1 MPTAPR
7 QKPTEKRAERPFCA
21 RAFVGSPTSIDV
33 DSRSFDVVIATET
46 PVRTYVPNPKITNP
60 EVEDCSD
67 ILVDEVLIASG
78 LDMSRAPRMPFIDC
92 HDTWTSI
99 DKILG
104 KVDAIRVEGQAVVG
118 RVTLTRK
125 RADLLADI
133 ADGFYGQ
140 ISAGF
145 NYDVRTDAELVERE
159 GDVPL
164 LIVKRWCLTEAS
176 AVPVGADPNA
186 FIRSLYGSPHHQ
198 ENPMAKANNTRSR
211 KRADEGA
218 ASSTPD
224 IDAVVAQAEDAVTA
238 AEAAISALDDAVS
251 AAGDNVP
258 DDVMERAASIRS
270 RFRAADDEVDG
281 DDPENKDDETGGE
294 RADGDD
300 EEMTAEEKKDVDEVR
315 AIARS
320 YGLTKLVD
328 DMKALGARSKEIK
341 GAVRSAISG
350 RSAETKSAA
359 SARPAARAAPKQEL
373 TDWQRSKRSFD
384 KLNGK
389 AAK

>member
-7 QKPTEKRAERPFCA
+7 QKPTEKRAERPFSA

-46 PVRTYVPNPKITNP
+46 PVRTYVPDPKITNP

-67 ILVDEVLIASG
+67 ILVDEVLLASG
-78 LDMSRAPRMPFIDC
+78 IDMSRASRMPFIDC

-104 KVDAIRVEGQAVVG
+104 KIDGIRVEGQAVVG

-145 NYDVRTDAELVERE
+145 NYDVRTDAELVERD

-198 ENPMAKANNTRSR
+198 EYPMAKANNTRSR

-238 AEAAISALDDAVS
+238 AEAAVAALDDAVS
-251 AAGDNVP
+251 AAGDDVP

-270 RFRAADDEVDG
+270 RFRAADDEVDAN
-281 DDPENKDDETGGE
+281 DPGKKDDETDGE
-294 RADGDD
+294 RAD

-315 AIARS
+315 SIARS
-320 YGLTKLVD
+320 YGSSAVKLVD
-328 DMKALGARSKEIK
+328 DLVKLGSRASAIKAAVRTHIVARSA
-341 GAVRSAISG
+341 GAQTAASTVKPQQRSA
-350 RSAETKSAA
+350 
-359 SARPAARAAPKQEL
+359 PQPEL
-373 TDWQRSKRSFD
+373 TEYQRGQRRFD

-389 AAK
+389 K